1 MNILLTGSGFMLSS
15 VKNSGRGDN
24 GKICRDE
31 LSEGLHN
38 VTIHT
43 QNT

>member
-15 VKNSGRGDN
+15 
-24 GKICRDE
+24 GKTPVAVTTAKYVETNCQ
-31 LSEGLHN
+31 GLHN